1 MDFGAGRAFL
11 VSIDFGG
18 SGGGAS
24 CVVGVEGKRA
34 CKRAMTPET
43 SLRI

>member
-18 SGGGAS
+18 TGGGAS
-24 CVVGVEGKRA
+24 CVGVEGKRA
-34 CKRAMTPET
+34 CKRAMSPET